1 MRDYSGWKVEG
12 QQRFKNML
20 VYPGYSN
27 TEDFSSKYANYWD
40 DSKNGVT
47 FYWNILISM
56 PQGLVIKDF
65 SLLVE

>member
-47 FYWNILISM
+47 SIGIFLISM